1 MPFLVHRA
9 GPSLDFLHFHYERTL
24 EFFYLERTYAQD
36 LFLVSTVLFP
46 VRLASELST
55 LAISTLLPIA
65 PFCSYVQPLSAFM

>member
-24 EFFYLERTYAQD
+24 EFFYLEKTYAQD

-46 VRLASELST
+46 VKLVSELST
-55 LAISTLLPIA
+55 LAISTLLLIE
-65 PFCSYVQPLSAFM
+65 PFCFYAQPLFASM